1 MQNNNEIIKNALE
14 RLFNKS
20 MVSILP
26 DDLNVSGI
34 GSVGLN
40 SILEG
45 IVNLM
50 KLEIKYGIKNS
61 INGVD
66 SEFLPVFK
74 IINKERD

>member
-1 MQNNNEIIKNALE
+1 MQNNNEVIKTALE

-45 IVNLM
+45 IVNLW
-50 KLEIKYGIKNS
+50 N
-61 INGVD
+61 
-66 SEFLPVFK
+66 
-74 IINKERD
+74 